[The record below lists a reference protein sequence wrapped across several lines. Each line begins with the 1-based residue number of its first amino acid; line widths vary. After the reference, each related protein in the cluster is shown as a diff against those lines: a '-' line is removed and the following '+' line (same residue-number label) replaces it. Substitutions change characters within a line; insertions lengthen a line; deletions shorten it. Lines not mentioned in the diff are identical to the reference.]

1 MTDTIYAHTR
11 EGQPPSTWQ
20 PLRAHLES
28 VAELTASFTAAFGA
42 EGWGRLLGLWHDLG
56 KYRPQFQKYLHGELA
71 SGGEHSAAGALLAH
85 RLAAGADQWVA
96 LAFPIAGHHA
106 GLANLE
112 NAEHPPS
119 PLAQRLKKARST
131 LDEALELAPE
141 DLVELTLPEMPPRF
155 RPEPGLPLADQ
166 QRLRRRLETWIRF
179 LFSALVDA
187 DRLDTERFKDGDLRK
202 RLSARFASLSDLR
215 EGLDRYVDQ
224 LAANSDD
231 TDVNRVRA
239 EVLAASRRAAE
250 LPPGLFSMSVPT
262 GGGKTLASMSFALR
276 HIQQHRETQ
285 GLRRV
290 IVVIPLTSI
299 LEQNAE
305 EYRKAFG
312 PAADSVI
319 EHHSNLDPEEETPL
333 NKFASENWDAPV
345 IVTTAVQFFETLFA
359 NRTTCCRKLHNV
371 ANSVIVLDEAQ
382 TVPPEF
388 LAPTLEMLD
397 DLIRH
402 YGCTVVLSTATQPA
416 LERREALPVGLTG
429 VREMMPDPPAL
440 ARGLK
445 RFEPE
450 WPDLDAPA
458 MTWEELAEE
467 LIPFDQVLAVV
478 HRRKD
483 ARHLARQLPE
493 NGLFHLSA
501 LMCAAHRK
509 QVVEEVKSI
518 LKKGRPCRLVSTQLI
533 EAGVDVDF
541 PVVYRALA
549 GVDSLIQA
557 GGRCNREGRE
567 GMGRLVVFRA
577 PTTPP
582 PGTPKRGLEATEALL
597 QKNGGELDLFR
608 PDTIADYF
616 RLLYQSVDLDARKI
630 RTHQSQLN
638 FATVGECFQLIQ
650 DGYTRP
656 VVVPWGE
663 GPERVR
669 RLRQLGPTRDTL
681 RALQPFIVNVPEREL
696 RELVELRAVELVEES
711 VHCISPDFSGLY
723 KERYGLVYE
732 PGEELPQRAPL
743 IV

>member
-28 VAELTASFTAAFGA
+28 VAELTACFTAVFGA
-42 EGWGRLLGLWHDLG
+42 EEWGRLLGLWHDLG
-56 KYRPQFQKYLHGELA
+56 KYRLQFQQYLRGEQA
-71 SGGEHSAAGALLAH
+71 SGGEHSAAGALLAQS
-85 RLAAGADQWVA
+85 LAAGTDQWVP

-119 PLAQRLKKARST
+119 PLLRRLRKARGT
-131 LDEALELAPE
+131 LDEALELAPD
-141 DLVELTLPEMPPRF
+141 DLVERTLPKMPPRF
-155 RPEPGLPLADQ
+155 RPVPGLRLAEQ
-166 QRLRRRLETWIRF
+166 QHLRRRLETWIRF

-187 DRLDTERFKDGDLRK
+187 DRLDTERFKDGDFRE
-202 RLSARFASLSDLR
+202 RLSARFAPLPDLR

-224 LAANSDD
+224 LAAKAKDSE
-231 TDVNRVRA
+231 VNRVRA
-239 EVLAASRRAAE
+239 EVLGASRRAAE

-276 HIQQHRETQ
+276 HIQQHREAH

-290 IVVIPLTSI
+290 IIVIPLTSI
-299 LEQNAE
+299 LEQNAA

-312 PAADSVI
+312 PVGDSVI
-319 EHHSNLDPEEETPL
+319 EHHSNLDPEKETEL
-333 NKFASENWDAPV
+333 NKLASENWDAPV

-359 NRTTCCRKLHNV
+359 NRTTRCRKLHNV

-388 LAPTLEMLD
+388 LAPILEMLD
-397 DLIRH
+397 ELIRH
-402 YGCTVVLSTATQPA
+402 YGCSVVLSTATQPA
-416 LERREALPVGLTG
+416 LEKREALPVGLTG

-440 ARGLK
+440 ARRLK

-450 WPDLDAPA
+450 WPDLEAPA
-458 MTWEELAEE
+458 MTWEELAADLE
-467 LIPFDQVLAVV
+467 IFDQVLAVV
-478 HRRKD
+478 HLRKD
-483 ARHLARQLPE
+483 ARHLARVLPE
-493 NGLFHLSA
+493 DGLFHLSA

-509 QVVEEVKSI
+509 QVVAQVKST

-549 GVDSLIQA
+549 GVDSLVQA
-557 GGRCNREGRE
+557 GGRCNREGDDIA
-567 GMGRLVVFRA
+567 GRLVIFRA

-582 PGTPKRGLEATEALL
+582 PGTPHQGLEATEALL
-597 QKNGGELDLFR
+597 RKNGGKLDLFS
-608 PDTIADYF
+608 PATISEYF
-616 RLLYQSVDLDARKI
+616 RLLYLGLDPDARKI
-630 RTHQSQLN
+630 RMHQSQLN
-638 FATVGECFQLIQ
+638 FATVGERFRLIQ

-663 GPERVR
+663 GPG
-669 RLRQLGPTRDTL
+669 RLDRFRQLGPRRETL
-681 RALQPFIVNVPEREL
+681 RALQPFVVNIPEREL
-696 RELVELRAVELVEES
+696 QDLCDQRAVELVHET
-711 VHCISPDFSGLY
+711 VYCISPDFSGLY
-723 KERYGLVYE
+723 HQRYGFVYE
-732 PGEELPQRAPL
+732 PGEELPRRTPL